1 MAELVDALASG
12 ASIRKD
18 VEVRVLFWAPF
29 VLPLFSQIV
38 YKTRRNARFL
48 TLGCSSLFHQI
59 LGLLEVF
66 VGLFVGLLENHIGKD
81 SNWL

>member
-1 MAELVDALASG
+1 
-12 ASIRKD
+12 
-18 VEVRVLFWAPF
+18 
-29 VLPLFSQIV
+29 LFSLIV

-48 TLGCSSLFHQI
+48 TSGCSSLFHQI